1 MKHLKH
7 LLTALLLLCSSVV
20 CAHDFEVDGI
30 YYKKNYGG
38 ENQVTVTYKGDDW
51 YNNDYTY
58 TGSIVIPKT
67 VSYNGVTYTVTSIGQ
82 YAFYYCSN
90 LTSIYIP
97 NSVNY
102 IGLYAF
108 KNCYKLEAVYIDD
121 LEAWCNI
128 SFPYIDRDE
137 DSTNDSNPLYYAKR
151 LYLNGKELTEL
162 VIPSSITK
170 INNYA
175 FYGCSSIKSV
185 KIHNNVTEIGSS
197 AFELCSDL
205 NSINLP
211 SIDYLY
217 SYTFSGCV
225 SLESIKIPTSVTGI
239 SSNAFEGCSNLKSIN
254 IPSSVT
260 YIGSEAFYGCS
271 ELNNIIIPN
280 SVTYIREG
288 TFAYSGLNTITIH
301 NGVEYIDDDA
311 FAHTPLISISIP
323 QSTISIGEGVFTG
336 CNKVETILVDK
347 NNTEYDS
354 RDNCNAIIETAT
366 NKLIFGCKSTI
377 IPNSVTSIGEEAFE
391 GCWELKNIIIP
402 NSVIDIGYDAFRECK
417 GLINICIPNSV
428 TTIRRNAFDSCEN
441 LESVFIGANITN
453 IGSDVFINCSNLA
466 KIEVDK
472 GNVIYDSRDNCNAII
487 KTATNA
493 LVFGCKSTIIPNTV
507 NSIENSAF
515 KGCTGLESIVI
526 PNGVTGLGYYA
537 FRNCTGLKSIV
548 IPNSV
553 TGIGSYAF
561 DGCTALEKVDLNC
574 STIKRDWFSGNT
586 TIKNVVFGDNVTSIE
601 YGAFNGC
608 SNLTDIVIP
617 NSITSIGNYAF
628 QDCTSLTSIAVGS
641 GNPVYDSRDNCN
653 AIIKTATNTLI
664 QGCENTIIPSS
675 VTSIGE
681 SAFYNCL
688 GITYIVIPYNVASV
702 KWRAFSGCSNLKDIE
717 FNSNP
722 LIDTNAIP
730 STAKCHLMLNDNNV
744 ADFNTANT
752 NTFADVSYTRT
763 ISEGKYGTIILPF
776 APDAASIENYA
787 FYELVESGE
796 GYMKFDEVAQPIA
809 NTPYIYTLRE
819 GKENVA
825 IIGGE
830 TTISSNI
837 ETPVVDGWQTIGS
850 FTNQA
855 LDTSDGN
862 YYAFSPSKNEIN
874 KITKNLTVL
883 PYRAYFK
890 SDNASKSAFSVYISR
905 TTGVKEVL
913 SSEIDGFETEVVYD
927 LSGRKILDPV
937 RGGIYIINGKK
948 VKF

>member
-1 MKHLKH
+1 MKHIKTLKG
-7 LLTALLLLCSSVV
+7 LLLSLLLICTSTVS
-20 CAHDFEVDGI
+20 AYDFEVNGI
-30 YYKKNYGG
+30 YYKIRTGTEVYVTAKNTNSSFNEYGG
-38 ENQVTVTYKGDDW
+38 HINIPETVEYSGITFDVVGI
-51 YNNDYTY
+51 
-58 TGSIVIPKT
+58 GS
-67 VSYNGVTYTVTSIGQ
+67 
-82 YAFYYCSN
+82 YAFRYS
-90 LTSIYIP
+90 SIESITIP
-97 NSVNY
+97 PTITFTGY
-102 IGLYAF
+102 EAF
-108 KNCYKLEAVYIDD
+108 KYCHVKDVYISD
-121 LEAWCNI
+121 LYAWCNI
-128 SFPYIDRDE
+128 YFDINGGVMDGA
-137 DSTNDSNPLYYAKR
+137 N
-151 LYLNGKELTEL
+151 LYLNNQLVTEL
-162 VIPSSITK
+162 SIPNGITK

-175 FYGCSSIKSV
+175 FGGCKSIKSV
-185 KIHNNVTEIGSS
+185 IIPNSVVQIGNWAFGSCENLANVEIPNSVTRIGSY
-197 AFELCSDL
+197 AFCSCAKLEELDL
-205 NSINLP
+205 P
-211 SIDYLY
+211 Q
-217 SYTFSGCV
+217 
-225 SLESIKIPTSVTGI
+225 SL
-239 SSNAFEGCSNLKSIN
+239 
-254 IPSSVT
+254 T
-260 YIGSEAFYGCS
+260 YIGSGAFENCSGLKNMIIPTGVSVIYDETFRNCTNLATISAHNTITKIGEQAFYGCS
-271 ELNNIIIPN
+271 ELKNFTIPSGIIEI
-280 SVTYIREG
+280 YEG
-288 TFAYSGLNTITIH
+288 TFAYSGLNNITIN
-301 NGVEYIDDDA
+301 NGVKYIDDDA
-311 FAHTPLISISIP
+311 FAHTPLVSISIP

-336 CNKVETILVDK
+336 CNKVETILIDK
-347 NNTEYDS
+347 NNTVYDS

-377 IPNSVTSIGEEAFE
+377 IPNSVSSIGEEAFE

-402 NSVIDIGYDAFRECK
+402 NSVIDIGYDAFRDCK
-417 GLINICIPNSV
+417 GLIDICIPNSV
-428 TTIRRNAFDSCEN
+428 TTIRGNAFDSCEN
-441 LESVFIGANITN
+441 LESVFIGANVTN
-453 IGSDVFINCSNLA
+453 IGSDAFINCLNLA

-472 GNVIYDSRDNCNAII
+472 GNVI
-487 KTATNA
+487 
-493 LVFGCKSTIIPNTV
+493 
-507 NSIENSAF
+507 
-515 KGCTGLESIVI
+515 
-526 PNGVTGLGYYA
+526 
-537 FRNCTGLKSIV
+537 
-548 IPNSV
+548 
-553 TGIGSYAF
+553 
-561 DGCTALEKVDLNC
+561 
-574 STIKRDWFSGNT
+574 
-586 TIKNVVFGDNVTSIE
+586 
-601 YGAFNGC
+601 
-608 SNLTDIVIP
+608 
-617 NSITSIGNYAF
+617 
-628 QDCTSLTSIAVGS
+628 
-641 GNPVYDSRDNCN
+641 YDSRDNCN

-776 APDAASIENYA
+776 APDAASVENYA

-825 IIGGE
+825 ITGGE

-837 ETPVVDGWQTIGS
+837 ETPVVSEWETIGS
-850 FTNQA
+850 FSKQTI
-855 LDTSDGN
+855 DTSNGN

-890 SDNASKSAFSVYISR
+890 SDNASKSAFSVYISG

-913 SSEIDGFETEVVYD
+913 SSEIDGFETEVIYD

-937 RGGIYIINGKK
+937 KGGIYIINGKK